1 MKVEADP
8 HIVNT
13 VRSVM
18 LHHIGGANR
27 IAYDELTE
35 FVFGKPTEN
44 NKRKLRAVISSI
56 NSDTTNNVVICS
68 DRTDGGVFMNGSAQ
82 VDIERHLQFI
92 GEEKSQAINM
102 LTKVSAMEHKLAR
115 LYPDAVA
122 IAPQGQG
129 SLF

>member
-1 MKVEADP
+1 MKIEIDP

-35 FVFGKPTEN
+35 FIYGKATEN
-44 NKRKLRAVISSI
+44 NRRKLRAVISSI
-56 NSDTTNNVVICS
+56 NSDATNNVVICS
-68 DRTDGGVFMNGSAQ
+68 DRTDGGLFMNGSDSG
-82 VDIERHLQFI
+82 DIERHLQFI
-92 GEEKSQAINM
+92 GEEESQAHNT
-102 LTKVSAMEHKLAR
+102 LVKVTAMRHKLAR

-122 IAPQGQG
+122 VTPQGQG
-129 SLF
+129 RLW

>member
-1 MKVEADP
+1 MKIEIDP
-8 HIVNT
+8 HVINT

-18 LHHIGGANR
+18 NQHIGGSNR

-44 NKRKLRAVISSI
+44 NRRKLRAVISSI

-68 DRTDGGVFMNGSAQ
+68 DRTDGGLFANGSDQ
-82 VDIERHLQFI
+82 DDIERHLQFI
-92 GEEKSQAINM
+92 GEEESQAHNT
-102 LTKVSAMEHKLAR
+102 LAKTAAMKHKLAR

-122 IAPQGQG
+122 VTPQGQG

>member
-8 HIVNT
+8 HIINT

-35 FVFGKPTEN
+35 FVFGKASDN
-44 NKRKLRAVISSI
+44 NRRKLRAVISHI

-68 DRTDGGVFMNGSAQ
+68 DRTDGGLFANGNDQ
-82 VDIERHLQFI
+82 DDIERHLQFI
-92 GEEKSQAINM
+92 GEEESQAHNT
-102 LTKVSAMEHKLAR
+102 LAKTAAMKHKLAR
-115 LYPDAVA
+115 LYPDAMVA
-122 IAPQGQG
+122 CPQGQG